1 MINIT
6 KLYCDTDTA
15 GDGIRYGSKTEGGIK
30 KFHENET
37 TIKEFDV
44 PASARQRRPVV
55 VWNITRR
62 CNLNC
67 IHCYSDSHNTQYSEE
82 LSTEQAKKVIEELA
96 EFKAPAI
103 LFSGGEPLMRDD
115 IFTLAEYAKTF
126 DLRFVLSTNGT
137 LIDKNM
143 AKKIKTAGF
152 SYVGISLDGI
162 GETNDFFRGQKGA
175 FEKTVNA
182 FRNCI
187 EANQKV
193 GLRLT
198 LAKHTLKDLNEI
210 FDFIEKEN
218 IPRAC
223 FYHLVSSGRGSNIS
237 EEVLTHSE
245 TRQAIDIILERTQDF
260 IKRNIYKDI
269 LTVDNFVDGVYLYLR
284 LKEQNPERAKKALA
298 LLEWNGGGLYSS
310 GVGIGC
316 IDYKGDVHP
325 DQFWQ
330 NYTFGNIK
338 ERTFGQIWTDTSNKL
353 MADLKNRA
361 SFIKGKCEQCKWIQI
376 CGGGLRVRAYK
387 EHGDVWAEDPACY
400 LTENEISTKYQ
411 ITNNKQ

>member
-6 KLYCDTDTA
+6 KLYCDTDTS
-15 GDGIRYGSKTEGGIK
+15 GDPIRYGSKTKGGVK
-30 KFHENET
+30 KFRKNEGNK
-37 TIKEFDV
+37 KEFDA
-44 PASARQRRPVV
+44 PKLARQRKPVV
-55 VWNITRR
+55 VWNITKR

-67 IHCYSDSHNTQYSEE
+67 IHCYSDSHNTQYRDE
-82 LSTEQAKKVIEELA
+82 LSTDQAKKVIEQLV
-96 EFKAPAI
+96 EFKVPAV

-115 IFTLAEYAKTF
+115 IFTLAQYAKTF
-126 DLRFVLSTNGT
+126 GLRFVLSTNGT

-187 EANQKV
+187 NVNQKV

-237 EEVLTHSE
+237 EEALTHNE
-245 TRQAIDIILERTQDF
+245 TRQAVDIILERTQDF

-284 LKEQNPERAKKALA
+284 LKEQNPERASRSLA

-353 MADLKNRA
+353 MAGLKNRA

-387 EHGDVWAEDPACY
+387 EYGDVWAEDPACY
-400 LTENEISTKYQ
+400 LADEEIGISATKSA
-411 ITNNKQ
+411 